1 VISLFSGKMR
11 CCFKTVLGFLVLDQ
25 KTNNKREEWAMTAKR
40 ISFLVAIFV
49 LASLLMVNVASA
61 AWYKCTIKRVG
72 ADSSGYIVYLT
83 DTKAAPSFTNRWFVL
98 NPSIGKELLA
108 VALTAYTN
116 NKIFYVSLPTITA
129 GSTISAAYM
138 MD

>member
-1 VISLFSGKMR
+1 
-11 CCFKTVLGFLVLDQ
+11 VLDQ
-25 KTNNKREEWAMTAKR
+25 KTNNKKEEWAMTAKR
-40 ISFLVAIFV
+40 ISFLAAVFV
-49 LASLLMVNVASA
+49 LASLLMVNAASA
-61 AWYKCTIKRVG
+61 AWYRCTINRVG
-72 ADSSGYIVYLT
+72 ANSSGYIVYLT

-116 NKIFYVSLPTITA
+116 DKIFYVSLPTITA
-129 GSTISAAYM
+129 GSTISAAYA

>member
-1 VISLFSGKMR
+1 MTWLQGRVF
-11 CCFKTVLGFLVLDQ
+11 VLDQ
-25 KTNNKREEWAMTAKR
+25 KTNNGKEEWAMTAKR
-40 ISFLVAIFV
+40 ISFLVAVFV

-61 AWYKCTIKRVG
+61 AWYRCTINRVG
-72 ADSSGYIVYLT
+72 ANSSGYIVYLT

-98 NPSIGKELLA
+98 SPSIGKELLA

-116 NKIFYVSLPTITA
+116 SKIFYVSLPSITA
-129 GSTISAAYM
+129 GSTISAAYV

>member
-1 VISLFSGKMR
+1 
-11 CCFKTVLGFLVLDQ
+11 VLDQ
-25 KTNNKREEWAMTAKR
+25 KINNKKEELAMKAKR
-40 ISFLVAIFV
+40 ISFLAVFV

-72 ADSSGYIVYLT
+72 ANSSGYIVYLV
-83 DTKAAPSFTNRWFVL
+83 DTKAAPAFTNRWFVL

-108 VALTAYTN
+108 VALTAYAN

-129 GSTISAAYM
+129 GSTISAAYV